1 MKWKIQ
7 HKGPETIETKVCL
20 AFKLDT
26 SNYHMDQI
34 ETQLHSRIQ
43 NFICSI
49 PICPRFESTKVAQ
62 IFDSRAFKISNH
74 ILATIFLL
82 SIHNYLSQFISSI
95 PILSL
100 WNRSIRATKYE
111 KTTGTN
117 ETKTILWPAM
127 NRYRKQRWISF
138 DNDRIWIV
146 RRASFI
152 RNMGHSCF
160 AIISR
165 KIDGLSPSH
174 TVMMEWRARTRARTL
189 VASHLTIVEL
199 HLREQVNA

>member
-1 MKWKIQ
+1 MY
-7 HKGPETIETKVCL
+7 TKFYL
-20 AFKLDT
+20 LDT
-26 SNYHMDQI
+26 NLSKI
-34 ETQLHSRIQ
+34 RIDESCPNLRLESFQ
-43 NFICSI
+43 NFQSY
-49 PICPRFESTKVAQ
+49 
-62 IFDSRAFKISNH
+62 SRH
-74 ILATIFLL
+74 
-82 SIHNYLSQFISSI
+82 YLSQFISSI

-152 RNMGHSCF
+152 RDMGHSCF